1 MKLTHSLFRK
11 LCIFGMLYFCLHLQ
25 LISQTPPPQG
35 SPLGKFVS
43 VKEVKP
49 EALAPNFSRI
59 LTASSNLW
67 TFNAVDSYDP
77 EWKTEVFYVTSF
89 VIGGN
94 PPGTGQLIKL
104 DYRRNRAE
112 AWTIPTGIGSWG
124 IIQARDGN
132 LYMGSYNEGKLMGFN
147 PRTKTWI
154 DVPQASPE
162 FRKQNFIITDLV
174 EAPDGNIYYGTFPAA
189 HLVRY
194 NPREQTVTDL
204 GQVADEKYLRWL
216 AVTPKGIVLCGV
228 GPRHARVIAYDP
240 QTKAFRTITPE
251 NDQTAGAFSRP
262 LASSRY
268 VVEGQHS
275 PGGKVLVY
283 DPTTLKLLHRYTVPL
298 RNNGSGNQSIFTLAD
313 KDNVLFQEDDQTLK
327 KLNLG
332 SGARTTV
339 FKSPGTAANNRW
351 YFDKSGN
358 LLGLLVQSYV
368 YLDRA
373 KAQVTHEPIP
383 LSHPAQNILWLNT
396 SPDGTIYG
404 GPPFGQNLFSFQP
417 KTNLLTSYDQVIDR
431 TGEIYYGIPYK
442 DKVYTMSYAEAGLA
456 VFDPHKAWNP
466 GEKAASNPRA
476 IVYFDQ
482 LQYRP
487 VGGIHLGPG
496 NKMYIG
502 TQPDY
507 GLVGGALSV
516 FDPETEKLEIYRNL
530 IPDEEIAA
538 IATDDRYV
546 YGEADSEGGGGSKPV
561 AEGVHFFVWDP
572 QSRKLVFDQIL
583 PGAGSFRSI
592 AAVRGHAYFVTGG
605 QMMDYDSTTRVLSPV
620 PHLDGLGAV
629 PPESLK
635 AAKDGTLF
643 GIFGKQLGRFDP
655 KTRHLQLFPETAGYA
670 TSGLTLGTDGT
681 VYFGSYTDMGIYHP
695 ESPSPLAS
703 YGN

>member
-1 MKLTHSLFRK
+1 
-11 LCIFGMLYFCLHLQ
+11 
-25 LISQTPPPQG
+25 
-35 SPLGKFVS
+35 
-43 VKEVKP
+43 
-49 EALAPNFSRI
+49 
-59 LTASSNLW
+59 
-67 TFNAVDSYDP
+67 
-77 EWKTEVFYVTSF
+77 
-89 VIGGN
+89 
-94 PPGTGQLIKL
+94 
-104 DYRRNRAE
+104 
-112 AWTIPTGIGSWG
+112 
-124 IIQARDGN
+124 
-132 LYMGSYNEGKLMGFN
+132 
-147 PRTKTWI
+147 
-154 DVPQASPE
+154 
-162 FRKQNFIITDLV
+162 
-174 EAPDGNIYYGTFPAA
+174 
-189 HLVRY
+189 
-194 NPREQTVTDL
+194 
-204 GQVADEKYLRWL
+204 
-216 AVTPKGIVLCGV
+216 
-228 GPRHARVIAYDP
+228 
-240 QTKAFRTITPE
+240 
-251 NDQTAGAFSRP
+251 
-262 LASSRY
+262 
-268 VVEGQHS
+268 
-275 PGGKVLVY
+275 
-283 DPTTLKLLHRYTVPL
+283 
-298 RNNGSGNQSIFTLAD
+298 
-313 KDNVLFQEDDQTLK
+313 
-327 KLNLG
+327 
-332 SGARTTV
+332 
-339 FKSPGTAANNRW
+339 
-351 YFDKSGN
+351 
-358 LLGLLVQSYV
+358 
-368 YLDRA
+368 
-373 KAQVTHEPIP
+373 
-383 LSHPAQNILWLNT
+383 
-396 SPDGTIYG
+396 
-404 GPPFGQNLFSFQP
+404 
-417 KTNLLTSYDQVIDR
+417 
-431 TGEIYYGIPYK
+431 
-442 DKVYTMSYAEAGLA
+442 
-456 VFDPHKAWNP
+456 
-466 GEKAASNPRA
+466 